1 MSNYVYAVGNQMP
14 SDPNMP
20 VMDLLFQQYKRVIV
34 ESLITSFGLDFLVK
48 DQYGGDVDTIHN
60 VRQVGQVPEMTY
72 KNAQNAAAYE
82 NHGKYDTREYH
93 RDPRYKE
100 INRQIS
106 QQKKAGVLRD
116 AYTGDK
122 VARNEKTDLDHVISA
137 HEIHDDRGRVLAGIK
152 GTDLANCEENLKATN
167 PHTNRTK
174 KDGTIDQLLERRGD
188 EYSDKQKE
196 KMREVDAAARKDY
209 NAKLAAA
216 YYTSPRF
223 AKDLTLAAAN
233 VGLRMGMRQALGFV
247 FAEMWF
253 AVEEEFQACDAKD
266 EPFDLGDF
274 LGRIGRGIQRG
285 FENAKQKFP
294 DLFSKFFSGA
304 TAGVLASLTTT
315 LCNIFFTTAKNVV
328 RVIRQSYASIVEA
341 CKVLLINPDAYPFG
355 ERMRATAKILATG
368 ASVVVGVLVQE
379 SLAELPLGTLPLAE
393 DAVPVF
399 CGTFVTGV
407 MSCTLLYFLDRS
419 EMVNRLVASLNQI
432 RTVEGDIAYY
442 RNQARFFEEYAAKL
456 EQIDLESFRKET
468 AIYHDLAKTID
479 QAQSEE
485 QLNAALKQAY
495 QSCGLPLPWQRQ
507 GYSSFDQA
515 MQDPHMRLV
524 FE

>member
-60 VRQVGQVPEMTY
+60 VRQVGQVPEMAY
-72 KNAQNAAAYE
+72 KNAQNAAAYK
-82 NHGKYDTREYH
+82 NHGDYDNNEYH
-93 RDPRYKE
+93 NDPRYRKIREQLKKQKE
-100 INRQIS
+100 
-106 QQKKAGVLRD
+106 AGVLRD

-122 VARNEKTDLDHVISA
+122 VDRNGKTDLDHVISA
-137 HEIHDDRGRVLAGIK
+137 HEIHNDRGRVLAGIK

-216 YYTSPRF
+216 YYTSPHF

-233 VGLRMGMRQALGFV
+233 VGLRMGVRQALGFV

-253 AVEEEFQACDAKD
+253 AVEQEFQACDAKD

-341 CKVLLINPDAYPFG
+341 CKVLLINPDGYPFG

-368 ASVVVGVLVQE
+368 ASVVVGVLIQE
-379 SLAELPLGTLPLAE
+379 ALAELPLGTLPLAG

-407 MSCTLLYFLDRS
+407 MSCTMLYFLDRS

-432 RTVEGDIAYY
+432 DTVEGDIAYY

-456 EQIDLESFRKET
+456 EQIDLESFHKET

-495 QSCGLPLPWQRQ
+495 QSCGLPLPWQGQ

>member
-1 MSNYVYAVGNQMP
+1 MSNYVCAVGDQMP
-14 SDPNMP
+14 SDPNEP
-20 VMDLLFQQYKRVIV
+20 VMDLLLQQYKRVIM
-34 ESLITSFGLDFLVK
+34 ESLTTSFGLDFLVQ

-60 VRQVGQVPEMTY
+60 VRQVGRVPEMTY
-72 KNAQNAAAYE
+72 KNARNAAAYE
-82 NHGKYDTREYH
+82 NHGKYDTNEYH
-93 RDPRYKE
+93 RHPRYKE

-106 QQKKAGVLRD
+106 QQKKDGTLRD

-122 VARNEKTDLDHVISA
+122 IARNGKTDLDHVISA
-137 HEIHDDRGRVLAGIK
+137 HEIHDDRGRVLSGIK
-152 GTDLANCEENLKATN
+152 GTDLANCEENLKATT
-167 PHTNRTK
+167 PHINRTK
-174 KDGTIDQLLERRGD
+174 KDKTMDQLLERRGD

-196 KMREVDAAARKDY
+196 NMRKVDAAARKDY

-253 AVEEEFQACDAKD
+253 AVEEEFQACDVQD
-266 EPFDLGDF
+266 GPFDLGDF
-274 LGRIGRGIQRG
+274 LGRIGHGIQRG

-294 DLFSKFFSGA
+294 DLFSKFLSGA

-328 RVIRQSYASIVEA
+328 RVIRQSYASVVEA

-355 ERMRATAKILATG
+355 ERMRATAQILATG

-379 SLAELPLGTLPLAE
+379 ALTDLPLGTLPLAG
-393 DAVPVF
+393 DTVPMF
-399 CGTFVTGV
+399 CGTFVTGI
-407 MSCTLLYFLDRS
+407 MSCTLLYFLNRS
-419 EMVNRLVASLNQI
+419 EMVNKLVSSLNQI
-432 RTVEGDIAYY
+432 DTVEGDIAYY
-442 RNQARFFEEYAAKL
+442 RNQARFFEEYAARLK
-456 EQIDLESFRKET
+456 QIDLESFRKET
-468 AIYHDLAKTID
+468 AIYHNIAETID
-479 QAQSEE
+479 RTQGEE
-485 QLNAALKQAY
+485 ELNAILKQAY
-495 QSCGLPLPWQRQ
+495 LSYGLPLPWKN
-507 GYSSFDQA
+507 YHSFDEA

>member
-1 MSNYVYAVGNQMP
+1 MP

-20 VMDLLFQQYKRVIV
+20 VMDLLLQQYKRVIA

-60 VRQVGQVPEMTY
+60 VRQVGQVPEMAY

-93 RDPRYKE
+93 LDPRYKE

-106 QQKKAGVLRD
+106 QQKKSGTLRD

-122 VARNEKTDLDHVISA
+122 IARNGKTDLDHVISA
-137 HEIHDDRGRVLAGIK
+137 HEIHDDRGRVLSGIK
-152 GTDLANCEENLKATN
+152 GTDLANCEENLKATT

-174 KDGTIDQLLERRGD
+174 KDKTMDQLLERRGD

-196 KMREVDAAARKDY
+196 NMRKVDAAARKDY
-209 NAKLAAA
+209 NVKLAAA

-223 AKDLTLAAAN
+223 AKDLTRAAAN
-233 VGLRMGMRQALGFV
+233 VGLRMGARQALGFV

-253 AVEEEFQACDAKD
+253 AVEEEFQACDVQD
-266 EPFDLGDF
+266 GPFDLGDF
-274 LGRIGRGIQRG
+274 LGRIGHGIQRG
-285 FENAKQKFP
+285 FE
-294 DLFSKFFSGA
+294 
-304 TAGVLASLTTT
+304 

-328 RVIRQSYASIVEA
+328 RVIRQSYASVVEA

-355 ERMRATAKILATG
+355 ERMRATAQILATG
-368 ASVVVGVLVQE
+368 ARVVVGVLVQE
-379 SLAELPLGTLPLAE
+379 ALTDLPLGTLPLAG
-393 DAVPVF
+393 DTVPMF
-399 CGTFVTGV
+399 CGTFVTGI
-407 MSCTLLYFLDRS
+407 MSCTLLYFLNRS
-419 EMVNRLVASLNQI
+419 EMVNNLVSSLNQI
-432 RTVEGDIAYY
+432 DTVEGDIAYY
-442 RNQARFFEEYAAKL
+442 RNQARFFEEYAARL

-468 AIYHDLAKTID
+468 AIYHNIAETID
-479 QAQSEE
+479 QTQSEE
-485 QLNAALKQAY
+485 ELNGILKQAY
-495 QSCGLPLPWQRQ
+495 LSYGLPLSWKNYR
-507 GYSSFDQA
+507 SFDEA

>member
-1 MSNYVYAVGNQMP
+1 MSNYVCAVGDHMP
-14 SDPNMP
+14 SDPNEP
-20 VMDLLFQQYKRVIV
+20 VMDLLLQQYKRVIV
-34 ESLITSFGLDFLVK
+34 ESLITSFGLDFLVQ

-60 VRQVGQVPEMTY
+60 VRQVGQTPEMTY
-72 KNAQNAAAYE
+72 KNARNAAAYE
-82 NHGKYDTREYH
+82 NRGKYDTNEYH
-93 RDPRYKE
+93 RDLRYKE

-106 QQKKAGVLRD
+106 QQKKAGTLRD

-122 VARNEKTDLDHVISA
+122 IARNGKTDLDHVISA
-137 HEIHDDRGRVLAGIK
+137 HEIHDDRGRVLSGIK

-174 KDGTIDQLLERRGD
+174 KDKTMDQLLERRGD

-196 KMREVDAAARKDY
+196 NMRKVDAAARKDY

-233 VGLRMGMRQALGFV
+233 VGLRMGARQALGFV

-253 AVEEEFQACDAKD
+253 AVEEEFQAYDVQNG
-266 EPFDLGDF
+266 PFDLGDF
-274 LGRIGRGIQRG
+274 LGRIGHGIQRG

-294 DLFSKFFSGA
+294 DLFSKFLSGA

-328 RVIRQSYASIVEA
+328 RVIRQSYASVVEA

-355 ERMRATAKILATG
+355 ERMRATAQILATG

-379 SLAELPLGTLPLAE
+379 ALTDLPLGTLPLAG
-393 DAVPVF
+393 DTVPMF
-399 CGTFVTGV
+399 CSTFVTGI
-407 MSCTLLYFLDRS
+407 MSCTLLYFLNRS
-419 EMVNRLVASLNQI
+419 EMVNKLVSSLNQI
-432 RTVEGDIAYY
+432 DTVEGDIAYY
-442 RNQARFFEEYAAKL
+442 RNQARFFEEYAARL
-456 EQIDLESFRKET
+456 EQIDLESFRKEM
-468 AIYHDLAKTID
+468 AIYHNIAETID
-479 QAQSEE
+479 QTQSEE
-485 QLNAALKQAY
+485 ELNAILKQAY
-495 QSCGLPLPWQRQ
+495 LSYGLPLPWKNYR
-507 GYSSFDQA
+507 SFDEA
-515 MQDPHMRLV
+515 MQDPQMRLV

>member
-1 MSNYVYAVGNQMP
+1 MSNYVCAVGDHMP
-14 SDPNMP
+14 SDPNESI
-20 VMDLLFQQYKRVIV
+20 MDLLFQQYKRVIV

-60 VRQVGQVPEMTY
+60 VRQIGQVPEMAY

-82 NHGKYDTREYH
+82 NHGDYDNKEYH
-93 RDPRYKE
+93 SDPQYRKIRE
-100 INRQIS
+100 QVRKQRE
-106 QQKKAGVLRD
+106 AGTLRD

-122 VARNEKTDLDHVISA
+122 VARNGKTDLDHVISA

-167 PHTNRTK
+167 PRTNRSK
-174 KDGTIDQLLERRGD
+174 KDGTMDQLLERHRD

-196 KMREVDAAARKDY
+196 TMRKVDAAARKDY

-223 AKDLTLAAAN
+223 AKDLTRAAAN
-233 VGLRMGMRQALGFV
+233 VGLRMGARQALGFV

-253 AVEEEFQACDAKD
+253 AVEEEFQACDVQD
-266 EPFDLGDF
+266 GPFDLGAF
-274 LGRIGRGIQRG
+274 LGRIGHGIQRG

-294 DLFSKFFSGA
+294 DLFSQFLGGA
-304 TAGVLASLTTT
+304 TAGVLASITTT
-315 LCNIFFTTAKNVV
+315 LCNIFFTTAKNAV

-355 ERMRATAKILATG
+355 ERVRATAKILAAG

-379 SLAELPLGTLPLAE
+379 ALTELPLGTLPLAE

-399 CGTFVTGV
+399 CGTFVTGI
-407 MSCTLLYFLDRS
+407 MSCTMLYFLDRS

-432 RTVEGDIAYY
+432 CTVEGDIAYY

-468 AIYHDLAKTID
+468 AIYHNIAETID
-479 QAQSEE
+479 QAQGEKE
-485 QLNAALKQAY
+485 LNAILKQAY
-495 QSCGLPLPWQRQ
+495 LSYGLPLPWKD
-507 GYSSFDQA
+507 YSSFDEA
-515 MQDPHMRLV
+515 MQDPRMRLV

>member
-72 KNAQNAAAYE
+72 KNAQSAAAYE

-122 VARNEKTDLDHVISA
+122 VARNGKTDLDHVISA

-167 PHTNRTK
+167 PHTNRSK
-174 KDGTIDQLLERRGD
+174 KDGTMDQLLERRGD

-196 KMREVDAAARKDY
+196 NMQKVDAAARKDY

-233 VGLRMGMRQALGFV
+233 VGLRMGVRQALGFV

-285 FENAKQKFP
+285 FENAKHKFP

-355 ERMRATAKILATG
+355 ERVRATAKILATG

-379 SLAELPLGTLPLAE
+379 ALAELPLGTLPLAG

-399 CGTFVTGV
+399 CRIAGSPILKRSITNERLAVAG
-407 MSCTLLYFLDRS
+407 YFSILNYY
-419 EMVNRLVASLNQI
+419 ESLHLC
-432 RTVEGDIAYY
+432 D
-442 RNQARFFEEYAAKL
+442 
-456 EQIDLESFRKET
+456 
-468 AIYHDLAKTID
+468 
-479 QAQSEE
+479 
-485 QLNAALKQAY
+485 
-495 QSCGLPLPWQRQ
+495 
-507 GYSSFDQA
+507 
-515 MQDPHMRLV
+515 
-524 FE
+524 